1 MTQEVYQL
9 GISFILLLVTG
20 LSVREI
26 TLTGYSSR
34 RIGAPKEKNKEVAA
48 VFMVVVFV
56 VSS

>member
-1 MTQEVYQL
+1 M
-9 GISFILLLVTG
+9 
-20 LSVREI
+20 REI